1 MKRIKEVIINLF
13 RKITENLDIAW
24 LVGLLLAALICVSV
38 SRCTDHNRYRWEM
51 LSYQEILQEKQDSI
65 YAYRDTIEFLSGMVV
80 ASEKGS
86 DSAIREISRLQKRIA
101 DLEAEVLRLQ
111 AVVKEKNRE
120 IYELEGERD

>member
-1 MKRIKEVIINLF
+1 MIINLF

-51 LSYQEILQEKQDSI
+51 LSYQEILLEKQDSI

-111 AVVKEKNRE
+111 AALEEKNRE

>member
-1 MKRIKEVIINLF
+1 MRHVKEMIINLF

-24 LVGLLLAALICVSV
+24 LVGLLLAALICV
-38 SRCTDHNRYRWEM
+38 
-51 LSYQEILQEKQDSI
+51 
-65 YAYRDTIEFLSGMVV
+65 
-80 ASEKGS
+80 SEKGS

-111 AVVKEKNRE
+111 AALEEKNRE

>member
-1 MKRIKEVIINLF
+1 MKRIKEMIINLF

-51 LSYQEILQEKQDSI
+51 LSYQEILLEKQDSI

-111 AVVKEKNRE
+111 AALEEKNRE